1 MKFSK
6 FNNFPEIAGKLDPRS
21 PRVDFSC
28 KNMPFVF
35 PRHLQVFRRCRQ
47 MPENS
52 FYIFGILSGIS
63 LAVTAD
69 ITPLN
74 NIHTQQPLSL
84 TFLFPSFHD
93 RRESNLALS
102 TISLTDASIISR
114 CRPHIQGLSTLT
126 VLTTSRL
133 APSSRLNLVVH
144 QIHALSPTERPPTY
158 TLTHLRKRI

>member
-6 FNNFPEIAGKLDPRS
+6 FNSFPEIAGKLDPRS

-102 TISLTDASIISR
+102 TIFLTDASIISR
-114 CRPHIQGLSTLT
+114 CRPYPRPFHSHRSHHF
-126 VLTTSRL
+126 TTGTFIKVELGGRRL
-133 APSSRLNLVVH
+133 RR
-144 QIHALSPTERPPTY
+144 RPPNSCS
-158 TLTHLRKRI
+158 LTN